1 MTKSA
6 LITGSSQGIG
16 RAIAIKL
23 AEEGYVVYITY
34 FTNKDKGQDTLDKIL
49 KAKGQGYLI
58 KMNVA
63 SEKSVRKTINF
74 IKKRTGHLNILV
86 NNAGIEIPKVIE
98 QLTFNQW
105 RKVIDTKINGNFL
118 CTKYAIP
125 LLKNQDNANLIV
137 IVSSLGQRPD
147 YNYPAYCVAN
157 SGTITFIK
165 MMAQQLGKYNIRTN
179 GVAPGTTK
187 TALWDKM
194 GGADSKMWSNFA
206 KNNPM
211 KRISTSQDIAL
222 AVSMLINDKSK
233 YLNGNIIY
241 INGGSHLI

>member
-147 YNYPAYCVAN
+147 YNYPAYCVAKFWDN
-157 SGTITFIK
+157 NLYKNDGS
-165 MMAQQLGKYNIRTN
+165 
-179 GVAPGTTK
+179 
-187 TALWDKM
+187 TAW
-194 GGADSKMWSNFA
+194 
-206 KNNPM
+206 
-211 KRISTSQDIAL
+211 
-222 AVSMLINDKSK
+222 
-233 YLNGNIIY
+233 
-241 INGGSHLI
+241 

>member
-1 MTKSA
+1 
-6 LITGSSQGIG
+6 
-16 RAIAIKL
+16 
-23 AEEGYVVYITY
+23 
-34 FTNKDKGQDTLDKIL
+34 
-49 KAKGQGYLI
+49 
-58 KMNVA
+58 
-63 SEKSVRKTINF
+63 
-74 IKKRTGHLNILV
+74 
-86 NNAGIEIPKVIE
+86 
-98 QLTFNQW
+98 
-105 RKVIDTKINGNFL
+105 
-118 CTKYAIP
+118 
-125 LLKNQDNANLIV
+125 
-137 IVSSLGQRPD
+137 
-147 YNYPAYCVAN
+147 
-157 SGTITFIK
+157 

-211 KRISTSQDIAL
+211 KRISTPQDIAL